1 MINDD
6 GNKGDDPPFQLFKS
20 GKPIKDPT
28 AHWTKEARKHLVG
41 RRITEVRYLSVDESN
56 ALGWDGSRA
65 IVLVLDN
72 GALFFPSSDDE
83 GNGPGA
89 LFGQGADGS
98 EITLPVLSSRH
109 G

>member
-1 MINDD
+1 MT
-6 GNKGDDPPFQLFKS
+6 
-20 GKPIKDPT
+20 IKDPT

-41 RRITEVRYLSVDESN
+41 RRITEVRYLSEAESN
-56 ALGWDGSRA
+56 ALGWDGCRA

-83 GNGPGA
+83 GNRPGA
-89 LFGQGADGS
+89 LFGQDTDSG
-98 EITLPVLSSRH
+98 EVTLPVLSSRH

>member
-1 MINDD
+1 MPI
-6 GNKGDDPPFQLFKS
+6 
-20 GKPIKDPT
+20 KPIKDPT
-28 AHWTKEARKHLVG
+28 AHWTKEAQKHLVG
-41 RRITEVRYLSVDESN
+41 RRITEVRYLSKAESD
-56 ALGWDGSRA
+56 ALGWNGDRSVV
-65 IVLVLDN
+65 IVLDN

-89 LFGQGADGS
+89 LFGQDTAKG

>member
-1 MINDD
+1 M
-6 GNKGDDPPFQLFKS
+6 KT
-20 GKPIKDPT
+20 IKDPT
-28 AHWTKEARKHLVG
+28 AHWTKEASKHLVG
-41 RRITEVRYLSVDESN
+41 RRITDVRYLSEDESK
-56 ALGWDGSRA
+56 ALGWYGRA
-65 IVLVLDN
+65 LVLVLDN

-89 LFGQGADGS
+89 LFGQGADGR

>member
-1 MINDD
+1 MTI
-6 GNKGDDPPFQLFKS
+6 KT
-20 GKPIKDPT
+20 IKDPA

-41 RRITEVRYLSVDESN
+41 RRITEVRYLSMDESY
-56 ALGWDGSRA
+56 ALGWDGRRA
-65 IVLVLDN
+65 IVLALDN

-89 LFGQGADGS
+89 LFGQDTDSG